1 MEPGFAAGVQAGWQV
16 FWPCLAAQ
24 MQKWRVYVVGARG
37 GWVCW
42 SPWTCSP
49 RGPREAE
56 LLNEGQRCP
65 WPAVGLETQEGRT
78 RAGSSGT
85 WADVAASAFGG
96 LRHRQGACGVLTPPW
111 ELGRSCSQTRYLHS
125 TSFTPL
131 PRTIKYMTES
141 GTRGLR
147 HLEGSVG

>member
-1 MEPGFAAGVQAGWQV
+1 M
-16 FWPCLAAQ
+16 
-24 MQKWRVYVVGARG
+24 RVRDV
-37 GWVCW
+37 
-42 SPWTCSP
+42 
-49 RGPREAE
+49 
-56 LLNEGQRCP
+56 P

-111 ELGRSCSQTRYLHS
+111 ELGPTRSHSQTRYLQR
-125 TSFTPL
+125 TSSTPL
-131 PRTIKYMTES
+131 PRTIKYMIES